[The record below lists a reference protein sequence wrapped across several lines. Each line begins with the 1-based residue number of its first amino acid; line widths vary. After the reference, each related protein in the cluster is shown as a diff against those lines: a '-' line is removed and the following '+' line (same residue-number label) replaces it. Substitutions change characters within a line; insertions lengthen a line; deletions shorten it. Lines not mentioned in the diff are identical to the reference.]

1 MKMTDI
7 IIKRPPRERLEY
19 LRGGEKIRF
28 ARYVAQEY
36 ERKRDNILKEWS
48 KNYPSENV
56 SRETKE
62 AN

>member
-28 ARYVAQEY
+28 ARHVAQEY

-48 KNYPSENV
+48 KNYPTENV
-56 SRETKE
+56 SCETKE

>member
-7 IIKRPPRERLEY
+7 TIKRPPRERLEY

-28 ARYVAQEY
+28 ARHFAQEY

-48 KNYPSENV
+48 KNYPAENV

-62 AN
+62 AD

>member
-1 MKMTDI
+1 MKITDI
-7 IIKRPPRERLEY
+7 TIQRPPRERLEY

-28 ARYVAQEY
+28 ARHFAQEY

-48 KNYPSENV
+48 KNYPVENV
-56 SRETKE
+56 PRETKE

>member
-1 MKMTDI
+1 MKITDI

-28 ARYVAQEY
+28 ARHVAQEY

-48 KNYPSENV
+48 KNYPVKRS
-56 SRETKE
+56 
-62 AN
+62 